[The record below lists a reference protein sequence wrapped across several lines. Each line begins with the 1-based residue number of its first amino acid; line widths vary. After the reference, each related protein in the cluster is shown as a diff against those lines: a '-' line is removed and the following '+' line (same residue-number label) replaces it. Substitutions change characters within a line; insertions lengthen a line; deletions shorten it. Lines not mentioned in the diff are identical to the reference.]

1 MAKATFSVTM
11 DESLKAEFE
20 TWCNYFGMNM
30 STAINIFARTVVQEQ
45 KIPFEISTSQ
55 LFSPAYATKM
65 FNSARKQALE
75 NGVADMTMEEIDEEI
90 SKARKGIGE
99 RQ

>member
-1 MAKATFSVTM
+1 MAQATFSVRM
-11 DESLKAEFE
+11 DETLKAEFE

-45 KIPFEISTSQ
+45 KIPFEISASE
-55 LFSPAYATKM
+55 LFNPTNATKM
-65 FNSARKQALE
+65 FNSARKQALK

-99 RQ
+99 